1 MDWLK
6 NIYARIWYEDGELFN
21 DYMINGRLSTL
32 SKTDNRW
39 KYDPLTL
46 SYHPKFFDNQTYTI
60 SYIEELG
67 LSILS
72 HDKDIVYP
80 GDPMPIST
88 MLLNA
93 ENEPTTF
100 IFTLGEE
107 KKPKKCIYFFIFVII
122 PRKLYRT
129 TEKKFIRAE
138 IAFKGIYDNE
148 MKCFLGQF
156 SDKDI
161 LSSDMIFKNSKAFHL
176 DDTLKGVHIF
186 PNGEIILQ
194 DFID

>member
-39 KYDPLTL
+39 KYNPDTL
-46 SYHPKFFDNQTYTI
+46 SYHPKFFDNQIHTI

-88 MLLNA
+88 ILLNA

-107 KKPKKCIYFFIFVII
+107 KEPKKCIYFFIFVII

-148 MKCFLGQF
+148 MKCFLGPF

>member
-21 DYMINGRLSTL
+21 DYMINGRLSAL

-46 SYHPKFFDNQTYTI
+46 SYHPKFFDNQIHTI

-67 LSILS
+67 LSILF

-107 KKPKKCIYFFIFVII
+107 KEPKKCIYFFIFVII

-148 MKCFLGQF
+148 MKYFLDSF

>member
-21 DYMINGRLSTL
+21 NLINGRLSDL
-32 SKTDNRW
+32 SKIDNRW

-46 SYHPKFFDNQTYTI
+46 SYHPKFFDNQIHTI

-100 IFTLGEE
+100 IFTLREE
-107 KKPKKCIYFFIFVII
+107 REPKKCIYFFIFVTI

-129 TEKKFIRAE
+129 TEKKFIQAE
-138 IAFKGIYDNE
+138 IAFKGVYDNE
-148 MKCFLGQF
+148 MKCFLGSF
-156 SDKDI
+156 NDKDMSI
-161 LSSDMIFKNSKAFHL
+161 SDMIFGNFKVFHF
-176 DDTLKGVHIF
+176 DDTLKGIHIF